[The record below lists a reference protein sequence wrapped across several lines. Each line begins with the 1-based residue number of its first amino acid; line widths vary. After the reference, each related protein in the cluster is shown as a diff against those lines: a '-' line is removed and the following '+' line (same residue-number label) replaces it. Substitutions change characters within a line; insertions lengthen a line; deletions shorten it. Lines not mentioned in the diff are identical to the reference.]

1 MRAACCEA
9 TVLRHEVI
17 ADDIRLLTALWPDRE
32 HVPHAGQFF
41 TLRAW
46 GADEAPFLSRPISV
60 HKWDAE
66 TQTVEFL
73 YAVVG
78 EGTRKLTALKKGD
91 SFQLTGPMGNGF
103 DVADIL
109 SKYQKI
115 AVVGGGIGTAPMY
128 QLTRELAAGGVKPD
142 VFFGFRDKPYCMEE
156 YRSIA
161 GIVKVSTDTG
171 AVGYGEAPP
180 TGVITGDTTGA
191 IIGAIRDHIAPAIL
205 GRGLDEFEDLTA
217 AVQKALVHN
226 TSAKAAVD
234 MALWDL
240 LGQKYSAPVYR
251 MLGGAR
257 SNIVTDI
264 TISVNPP
271 EEMARDARTAIQ
283 RGYDCLKV
291 KVGIDP
297 ELDVARLAAVR
308 EAVGKDVKLRIDA
321 NQAWNAKQAVRIL
334 DQMQEK
340 GLDIEFVEQPV
351 PAADLEGM
359 QYVTRHASVPVLA
372 DESVFSPADA
382 LRIMQTGA
390 ADFVNIKLMKCGGIT
405 NALRIASAAEVY
417 GVECMIGCM
426 LEAKISVNAAVELA
440 CAKKIITK
448 VDLDGPVLCS
458 EDHILGGAVF
468 DEKNI
473 TVSDAPGM
481 GIQGFVPGKV
491 TYLDD

>member
-1 MRAACCEA
+1 MKITQVKLGRIS
-9 TVLRHEVI
+9 TPLRVPFK
-17 ADDIRLLTALWPDRE
+17 TALRT
-32 HVPHAGQFF
+32 V
-41 TLRAW
+41 
-46 GADEAPFLSRPISV
+46 SSV
-60 HKWDAE
+60 EDVI
-66 TQTVEFL
+66 VEL
-73 YAVVG
+73 H
-78 EGTRKLTALKKGD
+78 
-91 SFQLTGPMGNGF
+91 
-103 DVADIL
+103 
-109 SKYQKI
+109 
-115 AVVGGGIGTAPMY
+115 
-128 QLTRELAAGGVKPD
+128 
-142 VFFGFRDKPYCMEE
+142 
-156 YRSIA
+156 
-161 GIVKVSTDTG
+161 TDTG

-191 IIGAIRDHIAPAIL
+191 IIGAIRD
-205 GRGLDEFEDLTA
+205 
-217 AVQKALVHN
+217 Q
-226 TSAKAAVD
+226 AAVD

-417 GVECMIGCM
+417 DVECMIGCM

>member
-1 MRAACCEA
+1 MKITEVRLGLIS
-9 TVLRHEVI
+9 VPLRVPFK
-17 ADDIRLLTALWPDRE
+17 TALR
-32 HVPHAGQFF
+32 
-41 TLRAW
+41 
-46 GADEAPFLSRPISV
+46 SV
-60 HKWDAE
+60 SS
-66 TQTVEFL
+66 VE
-73 YAVVG
+73 
-78 EGTRKLTALKKGD
+78 
-91 SFQLTGPMGNGF
+91 
-103 DVADIL
+103 DV
-109 SKYQKI
+109 
-115 AVVGGGIGTAPMY
+115 
-128 QLTRELAAGGVKPD
+128 
-142 VFFGFRDKPYCMEE
+142 
-156 YRSIA
+156 
-161 GIVKVSTDTG
+161 IVEIHTDTG

-205 GRGLDEFEDLTA
+205 GRDLDEFEDLTA

-291 KVGIDP
+291 KVGKEP
-297 ELDVARLAAVR
+297 EKDIARLSAIRGAVPK
-308 EAVGKDVKLRIDA
+308 ETCIRIDA
-321 NQAWNAKQAVRIL
+321 NQGWTPKEAVRIL
-334 DQMQEK
+334 NGMQEK
-340 GLDIEFVEQPV
+340 GLDLEFVEQPV
-351 PAADLEGM
+351 KAHDFEGLK
-359 QYVTRHASVPVLA
+359 YVTERSYVPVLA

-390 ADFVNIKLMKCGGIT
+390 ADLVNIKLMKCGGIT

-491 TYLDD
+491 SYLD